1 MPAPAGIQGVWGLV
15 YPLMVRQAHHERGTP
30 LCLSEEHSDEES
42 QGVPSLTPQLR

>member
-30 LCLSEEHSDEES
+30 S
-42 QGVPSLTPQLR
+42 VFLRSTATKNPKAFHL